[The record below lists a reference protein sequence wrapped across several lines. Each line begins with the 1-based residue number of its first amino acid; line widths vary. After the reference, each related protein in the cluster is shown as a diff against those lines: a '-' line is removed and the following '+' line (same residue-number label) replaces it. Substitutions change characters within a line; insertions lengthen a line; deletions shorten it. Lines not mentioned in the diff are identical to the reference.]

1 MAFTIR
7 DKPDKEREFSTL
19 FGFNDRITFRS
30 AELDEDVAS
39 ADSLGGLPI
48 HNINFYE
55 GGVRVPFPKLLV
67 DFLHYTNL
75 TPTQLKPN
83 TFKIVMGV
91 DCLNQK
97 LKTELATNI
106 NELSRSVNHA
116 DINEVL
122 GHKLDGFGRACHI
135 LLSYTPRY
143 CSISSGSI
151 PKGYP
156 SLPTLRGKKSKVTS
170 QQIPQVQELLEK
182 AQSSSSS
189 ESLFGD
195 REEIANQEIPLPV
208 PEPKKRERSAF
219 REALRQAKK
228 VDTIVQGLRKGS
240 HIQARGSSNVLAVA
254 EATIE
259 NVKLPEVTPVASAE
273 ASRAAEV
280 KDSSLRRQAKKK
292 KKSTYIDKTLD
303 QPTYEGSSRDKGKKA
318 LLESLPHF
326 STVTSDQVSVKIKP
340 EYTFKGIGPLLRFRA
355 DMLSLSKMASTDLSY
370 EAFTHMMIVNTN

>member
-1 MAFTIR
+1 MAC
-7 DKPDKEREFSTL
+7 
-19 FGFNDRITFRS
+19 
-30 AELDEDVAS
+30 
-39 ADSLGGLPI
+39 
-48 HNINFYE
+48 Y
-55 GGVRVPFPKLLV
+55 KLL
-67 DFLHYTNL
+67 
-75 TPTQLKPN
+75 PTAKDKTQFYLQARYNEQILVTHLPDSCQSYQHN
-83 TFKIVMGV
+83 VVFVYGPFEIGLLGV
-91 DCLNQK
+91 GLRCPRR
-97 LKTELATNI
+97 AGRPPTNI
-106 NELSRSVNHA
+106 NELPRSVNHA
-116 DINEVL
+116 DINKIL

-143 CSISSGSI
+143 RSISSGSI

-170 QQIPQVQELLEK
+170 QQSPQVQELLEK
-182 AQSSSSS
+182 AQSFSSS

-195 REEIANQEIPLPV
+195 REEIADQEISLPI

-240 HIQARGSSNVLAVA
+240 HIQARGSSNVLSVA

-259 NVKLPEVTPVASAE
+259 NVKLPEVTPVALAE

-280 KDSSLRRQAKKK
+280 GDSSLRRRAKKK

-326 STVTSDQVSVKIKP
+326 STETSDQVSVKIKP
-340 EYTFKGIGPLLRFRA
+340 EYTFKGIGPLLRFPA